1 MISLEIEA
9 LETIV
14 KDGIKE
20 IMSHVAGRQQEK
32 KRSWYI
38 GVKAAIAEY
47 QRKVKDEFLPVLVKD
62 FGSSIIVKF
71 SGGNISE
78 ENIEKIKQFME
89 MVTKSD
95 IKIVLKEL
103 VTKVEELRV
112 GWGSKELNN

>member
-38 GVKAAIAEY
+38 AVKAAIAEY

-78 ENIEKIKQFME
+78 ENIEKIKKFIE
-89 MVTKSD
+89 NTKSD
-95 IKIVLKEL
+95 ITIIMN
-103 VTKVEELRV
+103 
-112 GWGSKELNN
+112 ELNLC